1 MGPGKRTTH
10 YHITVSVT
18 VVETLA
24 LLDAASTLIVYVPAG
39 VPVAGL
45 G

>member
-1 MGPGKRTTH
+1 MGPGKRTPH

-24 LLDAASTLIVYVPAG
+24 LLDAG
-39 VPVAGL
+39 VPVVGL